1 MTDDERITRLE
12 HRVRE
17 LQTAVVVIIEHLA
30 IEGHVAAKERARLDE
45 SSFRGDVPSER
56 LLELY
61 SMPRRS

>member
-30 IEGHVAAKERARLDE
+30 IEGHVAAKERADRK
-45 SSFRGDVPSER
+45 SVV
-56 LLELY
+56 
-61 SMPRRS
+61 